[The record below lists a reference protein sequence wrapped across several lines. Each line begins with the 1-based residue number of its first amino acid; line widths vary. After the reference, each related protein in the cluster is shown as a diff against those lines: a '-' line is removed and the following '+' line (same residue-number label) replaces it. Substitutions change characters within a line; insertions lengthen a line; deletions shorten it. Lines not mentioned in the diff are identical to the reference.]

1 MRRAA
6 IGLFL
11 AVMAT
16 LALVVSTGEPAK
28 AWSTVSVNV
37 VVTTAQ
43 CPNGGT
49 PKRVN
54 VSITDPGLPGSVGS
68 NWSGNTVYGLKT
80 WYGYQS
86 LLQGSNFC
94 QTTWYGAGYYKYW
107 STYRYIYGGT
117 TYI

>member
-1 MRRAA
+1 MRRKA

-11 AVMAT
+11 AVAAM
-16 LALVVSTGEPAK
+16 LAVGVSTGEPAK

-43 CPNGGT
+43 CPKGGT
-49 PKRVN
+49 PKRAN
-54 VSITDPGLPGSVGS
+54 VSITDPGISGSVGS
-68 NWSGNTVYGLKT
+68 SSGNVVYGLKT
-80 WYGYQS
+80 WYGYRS

-94 QTTWYGAGYYKYW
+94 QTTWYGAGYYWYW

-117 TYI
+117 TYV